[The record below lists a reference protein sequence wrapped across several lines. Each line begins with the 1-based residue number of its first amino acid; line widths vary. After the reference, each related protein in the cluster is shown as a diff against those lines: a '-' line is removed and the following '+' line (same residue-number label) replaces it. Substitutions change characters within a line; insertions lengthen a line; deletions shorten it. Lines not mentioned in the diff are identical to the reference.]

1 MKSVLIDYWGERKNP
16 ATRLCQGLRR
26 GRLATPDK
34 NIQGREGEDGRGDK
48 YIAPSHAKGDDD
60 GAKNMIAC
68 GASESGWYRSLK
80 LNPPTADKSQ
90 KLKTAE

>member
-48 YIAPSHAKGDDD
+48 YITPSHAKGDDD
-60 GAKNMIAC
+60 GAKDDC
-68 GASESGWYRSLK
+68 VRGKWSRGAGVSIDGW
-80 LNPPTADKSQ
+80 AHFG
-90 KLKTAE
+90 